1 MFRVTQY
8 ELSDAQ
14 NDRARIDGG
23 FSFSVSAFVLG
34 LGLLAVLD
42 RIGLPDE
49 LLRIGVLAL
58 IFCGLTVIAVLRR
71 TMRPTEFYVAG
82 RVLPAS
88 YAGIVF
94 AGAAFGLFLPFLP
107 PVGDVSF
114 IAVALG
120 FCAGCLWLL
129 FVAGPVLRQNGAYS
143 FADLVARRF
152 RLFSVRIPVVLVVAF
167 CAAAITLAGYD
178 MGVNSLVAA
187 TGMDRGIALLL
198 FGVWLILFVVP
209 GGLSGVIWV
218 LAAGAIIA
226 VTALALPLGLGAVS
240 GQPLA
245 SPIFGDQMLWVQ
257 GLHNFAQVTGSQTQA
272 SVELPVVIAFAIG
285 VSLLSPL
292 ASAAVASRDQA
303 TAWRCG
309 VTGTLWLIVGTLLVT
324 ATISSAALAL
334 KADISG
340 RAVTQ
345 LSQALLD
352 ASGRGAISI
361 CGAYSAIPA
370 ALASVCG
377 AHAQSLQ
384 LQDVRS
390 TGLDLLASLPLLRGS
405 EPTLAR
411 LAAVF
416 LIVVGASLAASG
428 VQGFLTSLAHDVR
441 TPRRRHLGPA
451 SQRLAVA
458 RALAIG
464 LILCAGIWLIDHS
477 ADTRFLTT
485 LAIMLSVAILAP
497 LVALS
502 LIPQAS
508 HLAAFAA
515 LCVAGFVIIHFFVY
529 AGTPISILGLATD
542 SVFAAAD
549 GLAVGLFIAFLPL
562 GKHKGEPPAA
572 ARVEPAVESE
582 TAAAEAKAEVE

>member
-1 MFRVTQY
+1 VTQY
-8 ELSDAQ
+8 ELLDAQ

-23 FSFSVSAFVLG
+23 FSFSASAFILG

-58 IFCGLTVIAVLRR
+58 IFCGLAVIAILRR
-71 TMRPTEFYVAG
+71 TMRPVEFYVAG
-82 RVLPAS
+82 RCLPAS

-114 IAVALG
+114 TAIALG
-120 FCAGCLWLL
+120 FCFGCLWLL

-143 FADLVARRF
+143 FADLIARRF
-152 RLFSVRIPVVLVVAF
+152 PLFSVRIPVVLVVAF
-167 CAAAITLAGYD
+167 CAAAIALGGYD
-178 MGVNSLVAA
+178 LALNSLVAA
-187 TGMDRGIALLL
+187 TGMERSAAILLL
-198 FGVWLILFVVP
+198 GLWLILFVVP
-209 GGLSGVIWV
+209 GGLSGVIWI
-218 LAAGAIIA
+218 LAAAAVIA
-226 VTALALPLGLGAVS
+226 VAALALPLGLGIVS

-245 SPIFGDQMLWVQ
+245 SPIVGDQMLWVQ
-257 GLHNFAQVTGSQTQA
+257 GLADFARVTGAKTA
-272 SVELPVVIAFAIG
+272 AGVEFPVVIAFALG

-309 VTGTLWLIVGTLLVT
+309 VTGTLWLIAGTLLVS
-324 ATISSAALAL
+324 ATIAAATLAL
-334 KADISG
+334 KADVSG
-340 RAVTQ
+340 HAVAD
-345 LSQALLD
+345 LSPDVLE
-352 ASGRGAISI
+352 ASGRGAIAI
-361 CGAYSAIPA
+361 CGAYSALPS
-370 ALASVCG
+370 ALATACG

-384 LQDVRS
+384 LLDIRS

-411 LAAVF
+411 LAAAF
-416 LIVVGASLAASG
+416 LIVVGAALAASA
-428 VQGFLTSLAHDVR
+428 VQGFVTSLAHDVR
-441 TPRRRHLGPA
+441 APRRRHLGPA
-451 SQRLAVA
+451 SQRLAAA

-464 LILCAGIWLIDHS
+464 FIVCAGFWLTDHNVD
-477 ADTRFLTT
+477 ARFLTT

-497 LVALS
+497 LLALS
-502 LIPQAS
+502 LLPQAS

-515 LCVAGFVIIHFFVY
+515 LCVAGFMIFHFFLY
-529 AGTPISILGLATD
+529 AGTPISTVGLATD
-542 SVFAAAD
+542 SIFAAAD

-562 GKHKGEPPAA
+562 GKRKAEEAPTARIEPSAEPEAA
-572 ARVEPAVESE
+572 DAEVK
-582 TAAAEAKAEVE
+582 AEAE